1 MLEGWN
7 FLSVLLE
14 LFSAACLVTQSC
26 PTLCDPMDC
35 SPPGSSVHGNSPGK
49 NISVGCHAL
58 LQRIFPTQESNPV
71 LPHCKWIL
79 YLLNHQGNP
88 WVILADLLRK
98 LTKDRLTG
106 KKQNSHAWRS
116 PRNETPKVTKAGCL
130 QICFRQKTV
139 IFKDLAEQRC
149 LCIG

>member
-1 MLEGWN
+1 MLQKKSGSRYSN
-7 FLSVLLE
+7 KCGMMIIILITKVK
-14 LFSAACLVTQSC
+14 VTQSC
-26 PTLCDPMDC
+26 LFVIPWIIQPMEF
-35 SPPGSSVHGNSPGK
+35 SRPEYWRRGILS
-49 NISVGCHAL
+49 L
-58 LQRIFPTQESNPV
+58 LQVIFPTQGLNPV